1 MATFVDRSLRRILAR
16 LGLQS
21 RFVATTIARHHV
33 YDTGGTGEPV
43 VCLPGLSDTA
53 ASWVPVVLSL
63 KKRGY
68 RVIVVEGAGHGLSEQ
83 PTCEYTVDTHFS
95 STTEALDLVLARVE
109 GPVLLVGNSL
119 GGATALHYAV
129 RRPDAIRGLFLTSPG
144 GGLGDESV
152 VAELRALFTTRSV
165 RDARVFLGRVLH
177 RSTVFHT
184 PLAFA
189 ILAGH
194 ASRAVV
200 ELVASLRADQ
210 DVEGIG
216 SITAPI
222 HMVWGQSE
230 RLLPPRSLTWY
241 RTQLPRHATIVEPAG
256 FGHCPHLD
264 QPFRLARMIDAYIK
278 ASIAPFSAPVAAAG

>member
-1 MATFVDRSLRRILAR
+1 MATFVDRSLRRILSR

-21 RFVATTIARHHV
+21 CYVGTTIARHHV
-33 YDTGGTGEPV
+33 YDTGGRGAPL

-68 RVIVVEGAGHGLSEQ
+68 RVLVVESAGHGLSEQ
-83 PTCEYTVDTHFS
+83 PTCEYTVDTHFT
-95 STTEALDLVLARVE
+95 STTEALDHVLSRVE

-129 RRPDAIRGLFLTSPG
+129 KRPRAIRGLFLTSPG
-144 GGLGDESV
+144 GGLANETV

-165 RDARVFLGRVLH
+165 RDARTFLARVLH
-177 RSTVFHT
+177 RATVLHT
-184 PLAFA
+184 PLAYA
-189 ILAGH
+189 VRAGH

-216 SITAPI
+216 SIAAPI
-222 HMVWGQSE
+222 HVVWGQSE
-230 RLLPPRSLTWY
+230 RLLPASSLTWY
-241 RTQLPRHATIVEPAG
+241 RTQLPRHATVIEPAD

-264 QPFRLARMIDAYIK
+264 NPFRLATMIDAYIK
-278 ASIAPFSAPVAAAG
+278 AALVPEAAPVAAAG

>member
-1 MATFVDRSLRRILAR
+1 MATFVDRSLRRILSR
-16 LGLQS
+16 LGLHS

-33 YDTGGTGEPV
+33 YDTGGTGAPI

-63 KKRGY
+63 GKHGY
-68 RVIVVEGAGHGLSEQ
+68 RVLVVESAGHGLSEQ
-83 PTCEYTVDTHFS
+83 PSCEYTVDTHFR
-95 STTEALDLVLARVE
+95 STTEALDLVLAHVD

-129 RRPDAIRGLFLTSPG
+129 RRPAAIRGLFLTSPG
-144 GGLGDESV
+144 GGLADETV
-152 VAELRALFTTRSV
+152 VSELRALFTTRSV

-177 RSTVFHT
+177 RATVFHA

-189 ILAGH
+189 VRAGH

-200 ELVASLRADQ
+200 DLVASLRTDQ

-222 HMVWGQSE
+222 HVVWGQSE
-230 RLLPPRSLTWY
+230 RLLPSTSLAWY
-241 RTQLPRHATIVEPAG
+241 RTQLPRHATVVEPTG

-264 QPFRLARMIDAYIK
+264 NPFRLATMIDAYIK
-278 ASIAPFSAPVAAAG
+278 AGLVPDATPVAAAG